1 MQTRRSLGW
10 FSWMILLIALAMPG
24 ASQAAPAD
32 LGNGALIVHHPP
44 GLRYSADDDYC
55 TVYGSY
61 SIDSADEQNPRIEL
75 DETEWVWYVLA
86 AWDSSKAWCGVAFG
100 FGAYDPAIYG
110 FMAWDR
116 CPSSTLLELPTPGW
130 PGPGEGTA
138 LAGSGTPWVG
148 NFRPVYWFAGYAYAT
163 GLIPLAPE
171 PKTGFAGF
179 ADSREPA
186 YLYPPHEMGALGIGR
201 DGVKAYPGS
210 SSEVESGPAAH
221 ALPVETRL
229 LPATPNPFNR
239 EVLIRFEMAEAAE
252 VSVVICD
259 VSGRAVR
266 SFAPERRAAGPHAL
280 SWDGRDQGGRSLP
293 AGAYYV
299 RLEVGGTARS
309 VEVISV
315 P

>member
-1 MQTRRSLGW
+1 MQTRQSLGW
-10 FSWMILLIALAMPG
+10 FRLMVLLVALATPG
-24 ASQAAPAD
+24 ASRAAPED

-44 GLRYSADDDYC
+44 ALFYSEGADYC
-55 TVYGSY
+55 SAYGLY
-61 SIDSADEQNPRIEL
+61 AIDDPDEQNPRIEVDAL
-75 DETEWVWYVLA
+75 PSVWYVIA
-86 AWDSSKAWCGVAFG
+86 AWDSSKSWCGVAFG
-100 FGAYDPAIYG
+100 LGAYDPDMYMFSI
-110 FMAWDR
+110 WSR
-116 CPSSTLLELPTPGW
+116 CPSATLLEFGTPGW

-138 LAGSGTPWVG
+138 LACTGSSWTG

-179 ADSREPA
+179 ADCREPA

-210 SSEVESGPAAH
+210 SSDVGSGEAAH

-229 LPATPNPFNR
+229 LPATPNPFNQD
-239 EVLIRFEMAEAAE
+239 VLIRFELAEAAE

-266 SFAPERRAAGPHAL
+266 SFTPERRAAGPHAL
-280 SWDGRDQGGRSLP
+280 SWDGRDQDGRSLP